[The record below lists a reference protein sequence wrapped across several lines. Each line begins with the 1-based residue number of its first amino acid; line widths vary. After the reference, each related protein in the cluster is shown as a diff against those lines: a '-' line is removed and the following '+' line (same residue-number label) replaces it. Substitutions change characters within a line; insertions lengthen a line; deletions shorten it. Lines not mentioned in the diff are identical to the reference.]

1 MSVAIMTLVFKHDM
15 PDLKTDEGKVVPD
28 STAKFVLLC
37 LADAANE
44 EGEGAYIG
52 VRKICKMT
60 SMSTQTVCNALNAL
74 RHNKYTTLEDEKS
87 KYKTNN
93 YTINIKKIGFQPLE
107 SSDSSHQ
114 NEPSSSSGL
123 FSVYEN
129 NIGPITTLIADS
141 LKDAEKTYPLEW
153 ITDAIRLSVENNKRS
168 WRYCETI
175 LKRWQANGKDD
186 GKGKPAPV
194 ETVSPAYQPIP
205 EDPNRGKYVP
215 RPSHIRP
222 HIKQAAQTGD

>member
-1 MSVAIMTLVFKHDM
+1 MSVSIMSLVFKYDM
-15 PDLKTDEGKVVPD
+15 PDLKTDDGKVVPD

-107 SSDSSHQ
+107 SDDSSHQ
-114 NEPSSSSGL
+114 NEPSSSTGI
-123 FSVYEN
+123 FKVYQD
-129 NIGPITTLIADS
+129 NIGLLTPLIADS
-141 LKDAEKTYPLEW
+141 IVDAEKTYPLQW
-153 ITDAIRLSVENNKRS
+153 IIEAIKLSVENNKRS

-175 LKRWQANGKDD
+175 LKRWQSEGKDE
-186 GKGKPAPV
+186 GKGKAKPA
-194 ETVSPAYQPIP
+194 A
-205 EDPNRGKYVP
+205 
-215 RPSHIRP
+215 PSMP
-222 HIKQAAQTGD
+222 DMGDWEARYG